1 MKTKRAYSSTS
12 APIFRFRSML
22 LGISLL
28 AVLISGPLLL
38 VWKQVCI
45 NSLSLKMEYTND
57 TLAMCN
63 KKIDSLRLKCE
74 YLSSNERIERIA
86 RSSLG
91 LDYPTPEQI
100 VIVRVGERR
109 GFTAAGWTQGVLAF
123 LRKSLFGESG

>member
-1 MKTKRAYSSTS
+1 
-12 APIFRFRSML
+12 ML
-22 LGISLL
+22 LGITLL

-57 TLAMCN
+57 TLAICN

-109 GFTAAGWTQGVLAF
+109 GFAAAGWTQGVLAF